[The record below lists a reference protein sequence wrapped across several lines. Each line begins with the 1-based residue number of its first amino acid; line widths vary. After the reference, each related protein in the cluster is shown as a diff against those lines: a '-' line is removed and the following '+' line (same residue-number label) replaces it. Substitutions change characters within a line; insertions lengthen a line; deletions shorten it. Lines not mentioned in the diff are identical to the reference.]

1 MDTLPDVTP
10 FAATAGNRGRA
21 DRYAIFRATHSRTA
35 AYRIRDALCGPATS
49 RDTRH
54 ASLTLVCTG
63 IDTRLVAS
71 ASIAA
76 RTKISESA

>member
-49 RDTRH
+49 RDTRP
-54 ASLTLVCTG
+54 
-63 IDTRLVAS
+63 
-71 ASIAA
+71 
-76 RTKISESA
+76 

>member
-1 MDTLPDVTP
+1 MRTRDV
-10 FAATAGNRGRA
+10 A
-21 DRYAIFRATHSRTA
+21 
-35 AYRIRDALCGPATS
+35 
-49 RDTRH
+49 RH

-71 ASIAA
+71 ASITA